1 VTNSDGCLSVP
12 SSNAVINSNSG
23 SPSTPVIG
31 TITAPTCFLATGSF
45 LLSGLPATGPW
56 ILSRFPDNVTLS
68 GSGTNMTISGLAAG
82 TYKYAVTNSTGCI
95 SALSMNIVIPV
106 QPSPVTVII
115 TNPPSLCPPEKA
127 DLTNPSVTAGSSPGT
142 IFTYFTD
149 ASANTVYSTP
159 SRADS
164 GTYFVKGTNPSGC
177 FDIKP
182 VTVTVN
188 QIPVADAG
196 PDKILDNQFTA
207 TMEAQLT
214 HQNDTGTWSVISGTG
229 DFLNNNDANTTVNKL
244 SMNENIFLWT
254 VSNGICSD
262 AYDTVSFIVR
272 DMQIQTLIT
281 PNMDGNNDYFI
292 LRGLESM
299 GRTELVVFDRRGVQV
314 FKNED
319 YDNLWDGVDFNGN
332 PLRGDT
338 YFYVLKPGNGKS
350 VNGFIVI
357 RR

>member
-1 VTNSDGCLSVP
+1 
-12 SSNAVINSNSG
+12 
-23 SPSTPVIG
+23 
-31 TITAPTCFLATGSF
+31 
-45 LLSGLPATGPW
+45 
-56 ILSRFPDNVTLS
+56 
-68 GSGTNMTISGLAAG
+68 
-82 TYKYAVTNSTGCI
+82 
-95 SALSMNIVIPV
+95 
-106 QPSPVTVII
+106 
-115 TNPPSLCPPEKA
+115 
-127 DLTNPSVTAGSSPGT
+127 
-142 IFTYFTD
+142 
-149 ASANTVYSTP
+149 
-159 SRADS
+159 
-164 GTYFVKGTNPSGC
+164 
-177 FDIKP
+177 
-182 VTVTVN
+182 
-188 QIPVADAG
+188 
-196 PDKILDNQFTA
+196 
-207 TMEAQLT
+207 
-214 HQNDTGTWSVISGTG
+214 GTWSVISGTG